1 MDAATAERERRLIA
15 LADTMHDCWDG
26 YRNIDDGGESRDEIR
41 EFMYEYLTATNAT
54 VQCHVTPNSDA
65 TFLTYLK
72 SCLAGDA
79 ASSITPSDIEDQ
91 TIHHFEKIGR
101 APSVYTTLTYSAIA
115 GGAVLPDTDVLH
127 IVPDDAGDEKDL
139 DAAQKRIVADFIL
152 RYIFHIPAAE
162 AIGFNSYFTFD
173 MGMSGV
179 GTIFTDHPNAIRL
192 ITPQN
197 IADSADTSTKKMGAQ
212 DNVFDFIET
221 PGATEYVSEGN
232 VFSSP
237 TYRVGLRNTAFNSA
251 DPFAF
256 SYFIRGP
263 TGEHVSPFS
272 SDETEGPPLD
282 YLMKCH
288 LDAAAPP
295 PTPAEFRDNA
305 LPTTSLRLVDDMPDA
320 MVADIIGRTMQR
332 LEALF
337 LDIKR
342 CGDWDQVY
350 AAILA
355 NEALKS
361 VVMVTGDR
369 LCSLASRLKGQRCI
383 YQSKHVLKIYRFMPY
398 NLDPAGIEAYLA
410 GQRAAEDAR
419 FLAAYNAFGL
429 AIKNPGLI
437 PALMAFNATI
447 QTQSDTMPPA
457 FPMRSIAQIKLRDMY
472 NDVCKM
478 INAARIIQTVV
489 NGVTTVIQQVIT
501 GGVPAAAIAADPVG
515 FGASQPFAAAAAGI
529 PNYTEAM
536 GMSPFTTTIRDT
548 AIALAA
554 TPANAAAEVAYIRAV
569 FNLLASA
576 NIMKEFAMDIV
587 SASAVAGAAFTFN
600 RSKEYPFLNYSYK
613 QLKSLSSAYVSVH
626 NSLIDNRRLKRGP
639 PSNWFD
645 IINMSDGYNT
655 ILQQV
660 KYTISDPAQLDA
672 YSIDCDLPPVPGEA
686 EEARNARTAVIVRD
700 EMLRVDALGAV
711 APVAIVPGCQTGGSL
726 VMRQNRIELFHDI
739 CARAATYVDSVFTTE
754 YPLIVLQSMIRQ
766 IDAAKKNYN
775 ATPNGAFPM
784 LTLIENADR
793 FIVEY
798 NLGAIVAP
806 GAINT
811 ELQKPGGDL
820 TALIAHIEAAAAAYP
835 PDAVMSGLL
844 GALNIPAT
852 FQLIEELSIAWDQGA
867 AETGIDKHTGN
878 ISSILNGSYF
888 ASAAE
893 RQTYTK
899 IAAIMGDRTIPN
911 EHKLQAFIAHGIPQE
926 VIAAATAA
934 PALPGMTPQD
944 SVIQHILSIVGN
956 NYATS
961 LVAPTLVML
970 AIMNDIIEGNVTS
983 STSLYTSVFLASGTV
998 PAAVRKQSWD
1008 DQNSWD
1014 NLTNFFGGNITIVST
1029 GKISRGSLALLAG
1042 GARRRKRRTIRKNG
1056 RSMRRRRATARR

>member
-1 MDAATAERERRLIA
+1 MDAAVRSKKLLAT
-15 LADTMHDCWDG
+15 ADTIHDWWKG
-26 YRNIDDGGESRDEIR
+26 YRSKTDEDAANAVRAYLWRFLNRTIAPSDTCPPGVSTTL
-41 EFMYEYLTATNAT
+41 EFTN
-54 VQCHVTPNSDA
+54 
-65 TFLTYLK
+65 YLK
-72 SCLAGDA
+72 TCLAGDPR
-79 ASSITPSDIEDQ
+79 SSITVGDIEDQ
-91 TIHHFEKIGR
+91 TINHYENIGEV
-101 APSVYTTLTYSAIA
+101 PSAYTTLTYSAIA
-115 GGAVLPDTDVLH
+115 GGAVLPATDVLH
-127 IVPDDAGDEKDL
+127 IVPDDAGNEKDL

-152 RYIFHIPAAE
+152 RYMFHIPAGTP
-162 AIGFNSYFTFD
+162 IGFNSYFTFD

-197 IADSADTSTKKMGAQ
+197 VADSADTTIKKMGLQ
-212 DNVFDFIET
+212 DNVADFIET
-221 PGATEYVSEGN
+221 PGTPNIFTSV
-232 VFSSP
+232 
-237 TYRVGLRNTAFNSA
+237 RNTFSPSYELGLQNRAFNAA
-251 DPFAF
+251 DPYAF
-256 SYFIRGP
+256 SYFIKGLDAGVDAYSRSF
-263 TGEHVSPFS
+263 SPS
-272 SDETEGPPLD
+272 EKEGPPLD

-288 LDAAAPP
+288 LDAAAGQD
-295 PTPAEFRDNA
+295 FRNNPLA
-305 LPTTSLRLVDDMPDA
+305 TTSLSLVTGMPDA
-320 MVADIIGRTMQR
+320 MAADIIAKTEGLT
-332 LEALF
+332 EAIF
-337 LDIKR
+337 FDIKR
-342 CGDWDQVY
+342 DGDQDQVD
-350 AAILA
+350 AAEIA
-355 NEALKS
+355 NKKLNS

-369 LCSLASRLKGQRCI
+369 LCSLAARLKGQRCI
-383 YQSKHVLKIYRFMPY
+383 YQYNHALKVYRFQPHAA
-398 NLDPAGIEAYLA
+398 DPAAIEAYMA
-410 GQRAAEDAR
+410 AQRDAENKR

-576 NIMKEFAMDIV
+576 NIMKEFAIDIV

-711 APVAIVPGCQTGGSL
+711 GPVAVVPGCQTGGAPPD
-726 VMRQNRIELFHDI
+726 VIMRQNRIELFHDI
-739 CARAATYVDSVFTTE
+739 CARAATYVDSVFTTG

-867 AETGIDKHTGN
+867 AEASIDKHTGN
-878 ISSILNGSYF
+878 ISSILNGLYF

-934 PALPGMTPQD
+934 PDIPGMTKEN

-970 AIMNDIIEGNVTS
+970 AMANDILERNVTTN
-983 STSLYTSVFLASGTV
+983 TSLYTKVFLARGALPKAVGTQLWDTEV
-998 PAAVRKQSWD
+998 SW
-1008 DQNSWD
+1008 QR
-1014 NLTNFFGGNITIVST
+1014 LTEFFMNNITVVASGQVAT
-1029 GKISRGSLALLAG
+1029 ESLKLMAG